1 MEDTIKRGKKIIEI
15 YPTKVGR
22 RILVFLSDIFM
33 NLILSII
40 LFEIC
45 VFSISRLVIDY
56 DGLLSRSDNYQ
67 REQYGLLYEH
77 NLLYFDEAK
86 HGIENRFKLS
96 LALEDTNYYFVEF
109 YSDPSNEEL
118 SKYDIFYNYF
128 VLTKGQENKEKALAD
143 LNSLY
148 LQYGE
153 NFFDQNSK
161 TCLGTFSLKKSFAD
175 EFKPNYISGDEMSS
189 QAKTDYDNFTKSV
202 FLNIYNQMFSDIK
215 ANDLSSLDGLRS
227 YKEIESKISSIND
240 TLNLDYVVCSY
251 ISFVFSCIILF
262 LVVPLITEKRQTL
275 SEKIL
280 KIERVNKTKIAY
292 INRPLVLNIFLLK
305 MFDGLTLLFLVP
317 VAHVGFNYIFALPIL
332 YLPSLIA
339 IVLALINL
347 CITAFT
353 KLNTS
358 LKEITTDSIMCNQSS
373 IDEYYRELEEF

>member
-1 MEDTIKRGKKIIEI
+1 MEDTIKRSKKIIEI

-45 VFSISRLVIDY
+45 VFPISRLVIDY

-86 HGIENRFKLS
+86 HGMENRFKLS

-128 VLTKGQENKEKALAD
+128 VLTKGQENKEKTLAD

-153 NFFDQNSK
+153 NFFNQNSK
-161 TCLGTFSLKKSFAD
+161 TCLGTFSLKKSFVD

-251 ISFVFSCIILF
+251 ISFVFSCLILF
-262 LVVPLITEKRQTL
+262 LVIPLIT
-275 SEKIL
+275 
-280 KIERVNKTKIAY
+280 
-292 INRPLVLNIFLLK
+292 PLVLNIFLLK